1 MKPLSEQ
8 NKKALRTIK
17 IVVAALL
24 GIMVV
29 IDIVLV
35 SLEDRGFPTF
45 SEVIK
50 NDRTSL
56 IWLNFL
62 LGGLVAKVFYNRKV
76 TTKEHE
82 ISGFFTFLAMLVLL
96 FFLGKLFTI
105 QIETPYHL
113 LIMVCGGILAYRA
126 WPQYLKDEDTP

>member
-1 MKPLSEQ
+1 MKPLSEK
-8 NKKALRTIK
+8 NKNALKIIK